1 MGLAEAH
8 QTLLLNGLRDRVVL
22 ETDGKLMTGKD
33 VVMAALLGAEEF
45 GFATAPLI
53 SVGCVMMR
61 VCHQD
66 TCPVG
71 IATQNPELRAKFA
84 GEPEHVIHFMTFIAQ
99 EVREIMAQ
107 LGFRTVDEM
116 VGRTDILEVGEHVK
130 AHWKAKDL
138 DLTRIL
144 YQPDFGRLSK
154 KKQNHKLE
162 ETLDL
167 RELLSFVRP
176 AFVGGKKVEGTFAIK
191 NTDRAVGTIVG
202 SEVSKQYGEEGLP
215 EDTIKLHFNG
225 AAGQSF
231 GAFVPKGMTLIITGD
246 ANDYFGK
253 GLSGGKLI
261 VCAPGESP
269 FAAGENVIVG
279 NVALYGATSGEVY
292 INGRA
297 GERFAVRNSGVHAVV
312 EGIGDHGC
320 EYMTGGRVVILGD
333 VGKNF
338 AAGMSGGIA
347 YVLQDEPEQF
357 KSLVNSELVE
367 FESLTEKDEINEVKK
382 MIEKHFE
389 YTGSNKAEKVL
400 ANWDWIKGKFVKV
413 IPKDYKQIHRLV
425 TRLTKQGMTEEEA
438 IFQAFHQLNEM
449 NTTESAVPAVN
460 K

>member
-167 RELLSFVRP
+167 RELLSFVQP
-176 AFVGGKKVEGTFAIK
+176 AFVDGKKWKEL
-191 NTDRAVGTIVG
+191 
-202 SEVSKQYGEEGLP
+202 LP
-215 EDTIKLHFNG
+215 LKIRT
-225 AAGQSF
+225 
-231 GAFVPKGMTLIITGD
+231 
-246 ANDYFGK
+246 
-253 GLSGGKLI
+253 GLSEPL
-261 VCAPGESP
+261 
-269 FAAGENVIVG
+269 
-279 NVALYGATSGEVY
+279 
-292 INGRA
+292 
-297 GERFAVRNSGVHAVV
+297 SGVKCPNNMVK
-312 EGIGDHGC
+312 
-320 EYMTGGRVVILGD
+320 RVCRKI
-333 VGKNF
+333 
-338 AAGMSGGIA
+338 
-347 YVLQDEPEQF
+347 Q
-357 KSLVNSELVE
+357 
-367 FESLTEKDEINEVKK
+367 
-382 MIEKHFE
+382 
-389 YTGSNKAEKVL
+389 
-400 ANWDWIKGKFVKV
+400 
-413 IPKDYKQIHRLV
+413 
-425 TRLTKQGMTEEEA
+425 
-438 IFQAFHQLNEM
+438 
-449 NTTESAVPAVN
+449 
-460 K
+460 